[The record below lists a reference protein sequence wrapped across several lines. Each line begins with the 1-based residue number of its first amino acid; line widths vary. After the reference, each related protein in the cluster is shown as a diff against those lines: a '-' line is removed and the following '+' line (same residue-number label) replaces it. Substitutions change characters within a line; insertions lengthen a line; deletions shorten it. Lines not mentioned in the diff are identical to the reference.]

1 MPLVK
6 TLFGR
11 RIRQT
16 KRCGDQ
22 ILVQLIPLSPGG
34 NQPWI
39 SLSEKDYRAE
49 MKCEYVQPGPSSAG
63 QSGQEGSS

>member
-11 RIRQT
+11 RIRKT
-16 KRCGDQ
+16 KRRGDQ
-22 ILVQLIPLSPGG
+22 ILVQLAPHCPGG
-34 NQPWI
+34 NQPWV

-49 MKCEYVQPGPSSAG
+49 MKCVYVPAGQSSAG
-63 QSGQEGSS
+63 ALGEEDPC